1 MKKMISFVLVMM
13 MVFVLAA
20 CGSSKSQ
27 SGAASD
33 PNQQI
38 PNPITECETLE
49 EAAELCG
56 IKMSVPD
63 MIDGFEDCQIFAY
76 ADLGMIEVDYQNA
89 DETVSIR
96 KASGDADISG
106 DYNEYALE
114 ETVDVDQLQVTM
126 KGADGLYNL
135 AIWTNDGNTY
145 AISANGGLSQEAM
158 AEVVSAVQ

>member
-1 MKKMISFVLVMM
+1 MKKILSLVLAMT
-13 MVFVLAA
+13 MVFSLAA
-20 CGSSKSQ
+20 CGSSKPQ
-27 SGAASD
+27 SEPESD

-38 PNPITECETLE
+38 PNPIIDCETME
-49 EAAELCG
+49 EASELSG

-63 MIDGFEDCQIFAY
+63 MIDGFEDRQIFAY

-135 AIWTNDGNTY
+135 AIWTNDGNIY

-158 AEVVSAVQ
+158 AELVLAVQ